1 MENSKLLKYNNMRFR
16 IVPVINL
23 APIDHSIKWFA
34 FSNMNAEAA
43 ELLNLAKIRIN
54 G

>member
-1 MENSKLLKYNNMRFR
+1 MGNSKLLKYNNMRFR
-16 IVPVINL
+16 VVTVKDL

-34 FSNMNAEAA
+34 FSNINTEAA